1 MNPLIQTLCRS
12 QSFWTKK
19 DRLGIVV
26 IDEIHLVGDGARG
39 FLLELIC
46 TKLLLAATDLSA
58 NPSPKMSPKSPSSI
72 KPATRTQIVGMS
84 ATVPNLEQMGQWLN
98 AIVYRLDFWNHVTSC
113 LRGLIAICY
122 RPGYFG
128 FVHLLSWYVQA
139 VDIKLKLFLHG
150 LINDQFKI
158 ESKRKAKYKNNDQ
171 KVCN

>member
-1 MNPLIQTLCRS
+1 MLHIICNICTLVGSMNPLIQTLCRS

-98 AIVYRLDFWNHVTSC
+98 AIVYRLDFEITWHHACADLLPSVIVRAISDLSTYYPDTS
-113 LRGLIAICY
+113 
-122 RPGYFG
+122 
-128 FVHLLSWYVQA
+128 
-139 VDIKLKLFLHG
+139 KL
-150 LINDQFKI
+150 
-158 ESKRKAKYKNNDQ
+158 
-171 KVCN
+171 